1 MRHDLSLVG
10 FMIYFLMK
18 RNINKIAK
26 LIITTE
32 NRLIQEDSQ
41 LTMDSMLK
49 LRNFLI
55 EENFQPEDVF
65 PTLIYTSVQMFLDG
79 FESMDLGREALL
91 QLVDESIKSQMKFRE
106 EFEKERNP
114 VNAGLF
120 NDRVEE
126 YPELLH

>member
-1 MRHDLSLVG
+1 MRHDLSLVE
-10 FMIYFLMK
+10 FMIDFLMK

-26 LIITTE
+26 LVITTE

-120 NDRVEE
+120 NDFVEE
-126 YPELLH
+126 CPELLH

>member
-106 EFEKERNP
+106 EFEKERKP

-120 NDRVEE
+120 NDFVEE
-126 YPELLH
+126 CPELLH

>member
-120 NDRVEE
+120 NDHVEE

>member
-91 QLVDESIKSQMKFRE
+91 QLVDESIKSQMKLRE

-120 NDRVEE
+120 NDHVEE